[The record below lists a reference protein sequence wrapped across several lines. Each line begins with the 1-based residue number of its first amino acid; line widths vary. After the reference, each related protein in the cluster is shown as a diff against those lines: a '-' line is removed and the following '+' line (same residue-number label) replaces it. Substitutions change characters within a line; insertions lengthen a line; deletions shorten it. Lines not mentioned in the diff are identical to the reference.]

1 MFPSLIIKPIMIWN
15 NGGALIESE
24 TSINFLSKKKQKK
37 VNTNEN
43 AEGGDEVF
51 EETWK
56 KINVNRL
63 IKLSEIKDFDELNM
77 PVY

>member
-1 MFPSLIIKPIMIWN
+1 MIWN